1 MQSRKRSTLPE
12 TPAPGPTS
20 APLLLVDLKGR
31 RRADVLPEL
40 VDAIAAA
47 GATQAPREVLR
58 ILLDREILGTTAV
71 GRGVAIPHARS
82 LGVNRPLLAVGR
94 SRPGV
99 AWEAPDDADV
109 HLVFLLLAPDHPRGR
124 KPYLD
129 QLARIARVAALAEN
143 QRRLLAAP
151 DLASIRAI
159 LAS

>member
-1 MQSRKRSTLPE
+1 V
-12 TPAPGPTS
+12 G
-20 APLLLVDLKGR
+20 APLLLLDLQGR
-31 RRADVLPEL
+31 TRADVLPEL
-40 VDAIAAA
+40 VDALAAM
-47 GATQAPREVLR
+47 GAIEAPRRVLR
-58 ILLDREILGTTAV
+58 ILLDREILGTTAI
-71 GRGVAIPHARS
+71 GKGVAIPHARS
-82 LGVNRPLLAVGR
+82 LGVMRPLLAVGR

-109 HLVFLLLAPDHPRGR
+109 HLIFLLLAPDHSRGR

-143 QRRLLAAP
+143 HERLLVAP